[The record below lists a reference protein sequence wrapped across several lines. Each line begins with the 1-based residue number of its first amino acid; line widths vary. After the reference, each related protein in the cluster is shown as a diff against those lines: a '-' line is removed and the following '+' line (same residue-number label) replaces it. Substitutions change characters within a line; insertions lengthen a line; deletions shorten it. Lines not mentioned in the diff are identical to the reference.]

1 MADFVHTKGS
11 RARPTPLTQTRA
23 VASTHFPLAF
33 GWGPRAGSAA
43 VMKSS
48 PLLLLVLGAA
58 AALRIPT
65 APLPHSPTL
74 VRPARPALAAA
85 PPRVR
90 APPIA
95 LAAAA
100 VAPVE
105 RLRTLLYKV
114 GFASVWVQGVL
125 TTVSGVLLLFCSSAL
140 QRASLPL
147 LAGLVLALAGLAAAC
162 ARVAVGVGVHAAL
175 APPRPRRGAVV
186 GRRRA
191 PATMRAPRLAV
202 NCRAGGVAAR
212 RRGDRR
218 HARRQVV
225 HAGCADGGDEPAG
238 GGAAARRPRR
248 PGDPQPAGRPLRRA
262 LHRAAAAARGRACAE
277 KGA

>member
-1 MADFVHTKGS
+1 MT
-11 RARPTPLTQTRA
+11 
-23 VASTHFPLAF
+23 
-33 GWGPRAGSAA
+33 
-43 VMKSS
+43 S
-48 PLLLLVLGAA
+48 PLLLLALGAA
-58 AALRIPT
+58 AALRVPT

-74 VRPARPALAAA
+74 TPARPALAAA

-90 APPIA
+90 APPTA

-100 VAPVE
+100 AAPVE

-162 ARVAVGVGVHAAL
+162 ASSLWAWGYTRLSLRLGAPGAAPS
-175 APPRPRRGAVV
+175 AADAA
-186 GRRRA
+186 GRATRRA
-191 PATMRAPRLAV
+191 RVGLAV
-202 NCRAGGVAAR
+202 NLAGLTASLLGAEAIVGTLAAKSFTQGALTVATSPLAAVQPL
-212 RRGDRR
+212 DVL
-218 HARRQVV
+218 VV
-225 HAGCADGGDEPAG
+225 QAILNLQ
-238 GGAAARRPRR
+238 GAHFVGLCTA
-248 PGDPQPAGRPLRRA
+248 LR
-262 LHRAAAAARGRACAE
+262 LLRAAEACAE

>member
-1 MADFVHTKGS
+1 MTK
-11 RARPTPLTQTRA
+11 
-23 VASTHFPLAF
+23 
-33 GWGPRAGSAA
+33 SA
-43 VMKSS
+43 
-48 PLLLLVLGAA
+48 LLLLALGAA
-58 AALRIPT
+58 AALRVPT
-65 APLPHSPTL
+65 APLPHSPSL
-74 VRPARPALAAA
+74 ARHSPALAAA

-162 ARVAVGVGVHAAL
+162 ASSLWAWGYTRLSLRLGRGEAPSSADAA
-175 APPRPRRGAVV
+175 
-186 GRRRA
+186 RRA
-191 PATMRAPRLAV
+191 TGRARLGLAV
-202 NCRAGGVAAR
+202 NLAGLTASLLGAEAIVGTLAAKSFTQGALTVATSPLAAVQPL
-212 RRGDRR
+212 DVL
-218 HARRQVV
+218 VV
-225 HAGCADGGDEPAG
+225 QAILNLQ
-238 GGAAARRPRR
+238 GAHFVGLCTA
-248 PGDPQPAGRPLRRA
+248 LR
-262 LHRAAAAARGRACAE
+262 LLRAAEACAE

>member
-1 MADFVHTKGS
+1 MTS
-11 RARPTPLTQTRA
+11 
-23 VASTHFPLAF
+23 
-33 GWGPRAGSAA
+33 
-43 VMKSS
+43 
-48 PLLLLVLGAA
+48 LLLLVLGSA
-58 AALRIPT
+58 AALRVPT
-65 APLPHSPTL
+65 APLHAPAVHRPTL
-74 VRPARPALAAA
+74 RPARPALAAA
-85 PPRVR
+85 PPRAR

-162 ARVAVGVGVHAAL
+162 ASSLWAWGYTRLSLRLGRGEAPSSADAA
-175 APPRPRRGAVV
+175 
-186 GRRRA
+186 RRA
-191 PATMRAPRLAV
+191 TGRARLGLAV
-202 NCRAGGVAAR
+202 NLAGLTASLLGAEAIVGTLAAKSFTQGALTVATSPLAAVQPL
-212 RRGDRR
+212 DVL
-218 HARRQVV
+218 VV
-225 HAGCADGGDEPAG
+225 QAILNLQ
-238 GGAAARRPRR
+238 GAHFVGLCTA
-248 PGDPQPAGRPLRRA
+248 LR
-262 LHRAAAAARGRACAE
+262 LLRAAEACAE